1 MIKAMRKWKIR
12 TQLLVVII
20 LGGVL
25 AIWLFGFLW
34 YHEPDV
40 WIFCQRFPSLSWN
53 SEAFK
58 EKLREKAQET
68 IIPEDDSLDEE
79 EIQLAMKDF
88 FDLRDEYTSVYLYHA
103 DDPEDSVYRTFLAGA
118 YAPMMDNIAER
129 SILDIGYQVTGGRG
143 EMYFSDVMQFANK
156 KAEVM
161 IYSFH
166 RYKVA
171 YPYFLIS
178 FVLSVLTFLFCVLG
192 FISWKMRDIR
202 ILKDAILVMAEG
214 DLQKEIPAFGEDEIG
229 ILAHELD
236 HLRIALDSNI
246 RQEEQ
251 SRKANQDL
259 ITAISHDLRTPL
271 TILNGYLEI
280 LQLGRTDLQADYLQ
294 RCLHKV
300 ADIKEM
306 TDKMFEYALVFK
318 DSEKLCLQP
327 LPLQWIEQNL
337 NENCDFIRL
346 AGFQVQLN
354 CHIQQGNLLADA
366 VILKRVF
373 NNLFSNILKYGDK
386 KQQVVITCLVEKQKL
401 KIIFFNTI
409 KEEHSGTESNRIGLR
424 SVEKMIAMHYGQLY
438 VLAEQNTFMVEI
450 QLPLL

>member
-34 YHEPDV
+34 HHEPDV

-58 EKLREKAQET
+58 EKLREKARET
-68 IIPEDDSLDEE
+68 VIPEDDRLDEE

-129 SILDIGYQVTGGRG
+129 SILDIGYRVTGGRG
-143 EMYFSDVMQFANK
+143 EMYFSDIMQFANK

-171 YPYFLIS
+171 YPYCLIS
-178 FVLSVLTFLFCVLG
+178 FILSVLVFLFCVLG
-192 FISWKMRDIR
+192 FISQKMRHIR
-202 ILKDAILVMAEG
+202 TLKDAILVMAEG
-214 DLQKEIPAFGEDEIG
+214 DLQKEVPAFGEDEIG
-229 ILAHELD
+229 ILARELD
-236 HLRIALDSNI
+236 HLRIALDANI

-280 LQLGRTDLQADYLQ
+280 LQLGRTDQ
-294 RCLHKV
+294 RN
-300 ADIKEM
+300 D
-306 TDKMFEYALVFK
+306 
-318 DSEKLCLQP
+318 
-327 LPLQWIEQNL
+327 
-337 NENCDFIRL
+337 R
-346 AGFQVQLN
+346 
-354 CHIQQGNLLADA
+354 
-366 VILKRVF
+366 
-373 NNLFSNILKYGDK
+373 
-386 KQQVVITCLVEKQKL
+386 
-401 KIIFFNTI
+401 
-409 KEEHSGTESNRIGLR
+409 
-424 SVEKMIAMHYGQLY
+424 
-438 VLAEQNTFMVEI
+438 
-450 QLPLL
+450 